1 MKNRP
6 MCLLATVL
14 VLAVVLAGRWG
25 LSWIWRGPGSA
36 RLEQMARD
44 GTPAAAWGIVEKR
57 EEKNLYYLSY
67 HQKCKSDCSV
77 GKISC
82 QKTEMRSG
90 SRGIL

>member
-14 VLAVVLAGRWG
+14 VLAVFSRAGG
-25 LSWIWRGPGSA
+25 GSPGSGEA
-36 RLEQMARD
+36 PAAPRLEQMARD

-57 EEKNLYYLSY
+57 EEKTYTTYLTIKNASLTV
-67 HQKCKSDCSV
+67 QSV
-77 GKISC
+77 KISC

>member
-14 VLAVVLAGRWG
+14 VLAVFLAGRWG

-57 EEKNLYYLSY
+57 EEKTY
-67 HQKCKSDCSV
+67 
-77 GKISC
+77 
-82 QKTEMRSG
+82 TT
-90 SRGIL
+90 